1 MSDIL
6 EFGMGP
12 TWEAVAHF
20 VHGGVTVFF
29 IVWSW
34 LLWPLRKQSNMMF
47 MLFLNML
54 YFAFCNVKDLIFLV
68 DGYWESLYWSGI
80 SVTIDLLYV
89 PIVSNFFIEVVS
101 PGWVNKRRLLVPM
114 AFQALFVP
122 LFIIFPT
129 ETVYNIAIASAYLGG
144 VVAFILV
151 CFLMVRH
158 RRYIRNNYSYTEKI
172 DATWAINC
180 VVLMFLCLT
189 LYMIAFTNET
199 WLSGAVF
206 QLMCVGAWLYLY
218 TLSRRHSVVELPPF
232 TIFAFPW
239 VKQGNGHVEEESV
252 TPDVYESIAAHLEA
266 CMTEKKLY
274 LNPRL
279 TLQDAATE
287 IGTNRTYLSNYLN
300 NVLNMTFYEYI
311 NNYRV
316 SEACIIID
324 SADAE
329 SRKTMFEIAE
339 MSGFNSISTFN
350 RAFAKVTGLTPT
362 QYAVRQ
368 RQDVSK

>member
-29 IVWSW
+29 IVWAW
-34 LLWPLRKQSNMMF
+34 LIWPLRKQSNMMY
-47 MLFLNML
+47 MLFLNMI

-129 ETVYNIAIASAYLGG
+129 ETVYNIALASAYLGG

-158 RRYIRNNYSYTEKI
+158 RRYIRDNYSYTEKI

-189 LYMIAFTNET
+189 LYMIAFANET

-218 TLSRRHSVVELPPF
+218 TLSRRHSVVNLPPF

-239 VKQGNGHVEEESV
+239 VRQEVAAEEESL
-252 TPDVYESIAAHLEA
+252 TSDVYETIAVHLET
-266 CMTEKKLY
+266 CMSEKKLY
-274 LNPRL
+274 LNPKL

-300 NVLNMTFYEYI
+300 NVLKKSFYEYV
-311 NNYRV
+311 NDYRIA
-316 SEACIIID
+316 EACRIID
-324 SADAE
+324 SMGEGRKSMIEVAE
-329 SRKTMFEIAE
+329 L
-339 MSGFNSISTFN
+339 SGFNSISTFN
-350 RAFAKVTGLTPT
+350 RSFVKIKGITPT
-362 QYAVRQ
+362 QYASRQ
-368 RQDVSK
+368 RL